1 MKTIETGK
9 IGEEEAVKFL
19 KKNKYKIIERNF
31 RTKFGEIDII
41 AKKGKEIFFIEVK
54 TRKTISFGY
63 PEESV
68 DGRKLNKIKK
78 VALYYIQ
85 KNKIKNPFKFEIIS
99 ILIKDDRKEFKI
111 ISLD

>member
-1 MKTIETGK
+1 MRTIETGK

-41 AKKGKEIFFIEVK
+41 AKKENKVVFIEVK

-63 PEESV
+63 PEEAV
-68 DGRKLNKIKK
+68 DERKLNKIKK

-85 KNKIKNPFKFEIIS
+85 KNKIKSPVKVEVLS

-111 ISLD
+111 IPLE

>member
-9 IGEEEAVKFL
+9 IGEDEAVKFL

-68 DGRKLNKIKK
+68 DERKLNKIKK

-85 KNKIKNPFKFEIIS
+85 RNKIKSHFKFEIIS

>member
-41 AKKGKEIFFIEVK
+41 AKKEKKVVFIEVK

-63 PEESV
+63 PEEAV
-68 DGRKLNKIKK
+68 DERKLNKIKK

-85 KNKIKNPFKFEIIS
+85 KNKIKSPVKVEVLS

-111 ISLD
+111 IPLE

>member
-1 MKTIETGK
+1 MRTIETGK

-19 KKNKYKIIERNF
+19 KKNKYKIVERNF

-41 AKKGKEIFFIEVK
+41 AKKGKKVVFIEVK

-63 PEESV
+63 PEEAV
-68 DGRKLNKIKK
+68 DERKLNKIKK

-85 KNKIKNPFKFEIIS
+85 KNKIKSPVKVEVLS

-111 ISLD
+111 IPLE

>member
-41 AKKGKEIFFIEVK
+41 AKKGKEIFFMEVK

-63 PEESV
+63 PEEAV
-68 DGRKLNKIKK
+68 DEKKLNKIKK

-85 KNKIKNPFKFEIIS
+85 KNKIKSPFKFEIIS
-99 ILIKDDRKEFKI
+99 ILIKDTKKEFKI
-111 ISLD
+111 IPLN

>member
-1 MKTIETGK
+1 MRTIETGK

-41 AKKGKEIFFIEVK
+41 AKKGNKVVFIEVK

-63 PEESV
+63 PEEAV
-68 DGRKLNKIKK
+68 DERKLNKIKK

-85 KNKIKNPFKFEIIS
+85 KNKIKSPVKVEVLS

-111 ISLD
+111 IPLE

>member
-41 AKKGKEIFFIEVK
+41 
-54 TRKTISFGY
+54 
-63 PEESV
+63 
-68 DGRKLNKIKK
+68 L
-78 VALYYIQ
+78 
-85 KNKIKNPFKFEIIS
+85 
-99 ILIKDDRKEFKI
+99 
-111 ISLD
+111 

>member
-9 IGEEEAVKFL
+9 IGEDEAVKFL

-41 AKKGKEIFFIEVK
+41 AKKGKEISFIEVK
-54 TRKTISFGY
+54 TRKTITFGY

-68 DGRKLNKIKK
+68 DERKLNKIKK

-85 KNKIKNPFKFEIIS
+85 KNKIKSHFKFEVLS
-99 ILIKDDRKEFKI
+99 ILIKENGKEFKI

>member
-1 MKTIETGK
+1 MRTIETGK

-63 PEESV
+63 PEEAV
-68 DGRKLNKIKK
+68 DERKLNKIKK

-85 KNKIKNPFKFEIIS
+85 KNKIRNPFKFEIIS

-111 ISLD
+111 IPLE

>member
-9 IGEEEAVKFL
+9 TGEDEAVKFL

-63 PEESV
+63 PEEAV
-68 DGRKLNKIKK
+68 DERKLNKIKK

-85 KNKIKNPFKFEIIS
+85 RNKIKSPFKFEIIS

-111 ISLD
+111 IPLD